1 MHSFELLQ
9 FNIIVAF
16 GAFGRIYTV
25 ETIQGE
31 CCIKDLSEMLSLQC
45 TG

>member
-25 ETIQGE
+25 ERIQGE
-31 CCIKDLSEMLSLQC
+31 CCIKDLGEMLALQSI
-45 TG
+45 G